1 LKHWNESQSLRV
13 KCVLLAVALLPAGL
27 FIALLQGPMLALASK
42 RLDRQAELKALR
54 ANVYRQDWLDSANAS
69 LRLEVET
76 LRDFHRQI
84 RRALSPETRDEAIS
98 DPLRRGAQAAGC
110 EVLRLSASRDSAGGL
125 RRLRMRLE
133 GRGDFDALLR
143 LFRDWRENHPEVYVD
158 EALIRKASGGGQK
171 LTLQISL
178 AVHLDSPGLA
188 P

>member
-1 LKHWNESQSLRV
+1 
-13 KCVLLAVALLPAGL
+13 
-27 FIALLQGPMLALASK
+27 
-42 RLDRQAELKALR
+42 LKALR